1 MTRRNTPRV
10 SFIGFGEAGQA
21 IASGLREAG
30 IERIAAWDILF
41 PVAEGARLKAAGES
55 MGVRLAN
62 SAADAVRDTD
72 MIISA
77 VTAASSLEAA
87 RSVEPHLS
95 GAPYYLDINSVSPGR
110 KQETAKLLGERA
122 RYVDVAVIAPIHP
135 ARHKTPLL
143 ISGPHAE
150 AIAPLLG
157 ELEMKLRVVSAETG
171 QAAAIKMIRSVMI
184 KGIEALTAEC
194 FLAASRAGV
203 LEDVTASLKNNYPS
217 LDWSKIA
224 EYNLERMAS
233 HGERRAAEMEESAAT
248 LRELGL
254 DPLMVESTVKRQREM
269 GALGKDDKVRASL
282 TSGRAAMLD
291 AINARPRTSAERR
304 RPSLAD
310 HISPPRLE
318 RNSAF
323 AGFQFRRRR
332 NFSRR
337 KPCIHPDSPWQSPR
351 RRRCLRR
358 RPARNRS
365 MAPIA
370 AAMSAKRRRRPRISC
385 AFPSTFSSPARTS
398 ASGGR
403 CSTCAARVSPAPS
416 SPRGRSTTAASC
428 ISTSDYVVL
437 GFAVHGAYD
446 GTIGAHGGTF
456 TGTQSWQWPDGRRG
470 SRTCV
475 AALVPAPR
483 ATHPAAPQQQ

>member
-1 MTRRNTPRV
+1 MTRRNTPRI

-21 IASGLREAG
+21 IAAGLREGG

-41 PVAEGARLKAAGES
+41 PVAEGGRLRKAAEQ
-55 MGVRLAN
+55 MGVRLAS
-62 SAADAVRDTD
+62 SAADAVAGTD

-95 GAPYYLDINSVSPGR
+95 GTPYYLDINSVSPGR
-110 KQETAKLLGERA
+110 KQASATLLGERA

-135 ARHKTPLL
+135 ARHRTPLL

-150 AIAPLLG
+150 AISPLLS
-157 ELEMKLRVVSAETG
+157 ELEMRLRIVGGETG

-203 LEDVTASLKNNYPS
+203 VDEVTDSMKNNYPS

-254 DPLMVESTVKRQREM
+254 DPLMVDATVKRQRQM

-291 AINARPRTSAERR
+291 AIN
-304 RPSLAD
+304 
-310 HISPPRLE
+310 
-318 RNSAF
+318 
-323 AGFQFRRRR
+323 
-332 NFSRR
+332 
-337 KPCIHPDSPWQSPR
+337 
-351 RRRCLRR
+351 
-358 RPARNRS
+358 
-365 MAPIA
+365 MA
-370 AAMSAKRRRRPRISC
+370 AKDR
-385 AFPSTFSSPARTS
+385 
-398 ASGGR
+398 
-403 CSTCAARVSPAPS
+403 
-416 SPRGRSTTAASC
+416 
-428 ISTSDYVVL
+428 
-437 GFAVHGAYD
+437 H
-446 GTIGAHGGTF
+446 
-456 TGTQSWQWPDGRRG
+456 
-470 SRTCV
+470 
-475 AALVPAPR
+475 
-483 ATHPAAPQQQ
+483 